1 MPENICKDNK
11 KVDINQTFR
20 VFFSKKW
27 DFSLNLV
34 YFLPKSA
41 GISPHLSVCHL
52 IIGFL
57 YVLFLNHDS
66 ALSIIW

>member
-11 KVDINQTFR
+11 KVDINQTFPD
-20 VFFSKKW
+20 FFSKKVI
-27 DFSLNLV
+27 FSLKRL

-57 YVLFLNHDS
+57 YVLFLNHAS
-66 ALSIIW
+66 ALSII